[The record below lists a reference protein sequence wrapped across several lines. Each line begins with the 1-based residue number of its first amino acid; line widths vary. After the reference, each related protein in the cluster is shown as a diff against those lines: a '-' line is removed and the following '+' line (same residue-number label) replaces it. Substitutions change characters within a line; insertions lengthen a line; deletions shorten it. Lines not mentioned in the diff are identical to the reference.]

1 MGMKRKKIEHFII
14 KKVGTAINQYSMICE
29 GDKVLVAVSGGK
41 DSLALLNV
49 LQERK
54 KHLPIDYT
62 LKAVHISTDYEN
74 NPHINKRKLIEFF
87 ESIGC
92 EYVFKEIAIAKTNK
106 LKREDCFW
114 CSWNRRKTL
123 FETADE
129 LGFTKI
135 AFGHHKDDIVE
146 TILMNMIWNGELSGI
161 NPVQSLFRGKI
172 IVIRPL
178 VLLEEKDIRD
188 YVESIKLVAIKSRCP
203 RNYDS
208 KRAVIKEIIQRLVKE
223 NPDIKTNIIK
233 APHRIK
239 SDYLFDITDLAG

>member
-1 MGMKRKKIEHFII
+1 MRRNKTEHFII
-14 KKVGTAINQYSMICE
+14 KKVGIAVNRYRMISG

-41 DSLALLNV
+41 DSLVLLKV

-62 LKAVHISTDYEN
+62 LKAVHISTDYDSS
-74 NPHINKRKLIEFF
+74 PQINKKKLIEFF

-92 EYVFKEIAIAKTNK
+92 EYIFKKIAIAKKNK
-106 LKREDCFW
+106 LGKEDCFW
-114 CSWNRRKTL
+114 CSWNRRKAL

-161 NPVQSLFRGKI
+161 NPVQSLFKGKI

-178 VLLEEKDIRD
+178 VLLEEKDIAD
-188 YVESIKLVAIKSRCP
+188 YAGSVGLAAIKSTCP

-208 KRAVIKEIIQRLVKE
+208 TRAVIKEVVKRLAKE
-223 NPDIKTNIIK
+223 SPDIKTNIIK

-239 SDYLFDITDLAG
+239 QDYLFDITDPTG